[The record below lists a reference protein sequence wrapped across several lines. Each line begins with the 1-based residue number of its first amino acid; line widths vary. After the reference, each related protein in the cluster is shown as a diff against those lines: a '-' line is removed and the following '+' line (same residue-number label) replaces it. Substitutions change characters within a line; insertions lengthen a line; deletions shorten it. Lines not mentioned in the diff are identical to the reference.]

1 MPRRDRRRGKND
13 DMGESSWMDTY
24 ADTITLLLT
33 FFILLYSMS
42 AVDSQKLKQLSEA
55 LQKSL
60 KGSTDV
66 TKVMDINDIKVDID
80 KAKKDV
86 KDVKE
91 VKDDLEKKVN
101 NAIQNNNLNNVIKVR
116 QEDRGIILQLDE
128 TILFDSGRDELK
140 PTSIQALD
148 TITTLVNG
156 MDNDILVEGHTDN
169 VPIHNS
175 RFASNWDLS
184 TARAVSVVSYF
195 VEKKGIKPTRFAVK
209 GYGEFKP
216 LVDNSTPENRAINRR
231 VDILIVDQKDDQ
243 SQQNKQTQDTKNQ
256 SK

>member
-55 LQKSL
+55 LQKYL
-60 KGSTDV
+60 KGSTSM

-216 LVDNSTPENRAINRR
+216 LVKNDTPEHRATNRR
-231 VDILIVDQKDDQ
+231 VDILIVEQKE
-243 SQQNKQTQDTKNQ
+243 K
-256 SK
+256 

>member
-1 MPRRDRRRGKND
+1 M
-13 DMGESSWMDTY
+13 
-24 ADTITLLLT
+24 
-33 FFILLYSMS
+33 
-42 AVDSQKLKQLSEA
+42 
-55 LQKSL
+55 
-60 KGSTDV
+60 
-66 TKVMDINDIKVDID
+66 
-80 KAKKDV
+80 
-86 KDVKE
+86 
-91 VKDDLEKKVN
+91 
-101 NAIQNNNLNNVIKVR
+101 
-116 QEDRGIILQLDE
+116 
-128 TILFDSGRDELK
+128 LFDSGRDELK

>member
-1 MPRRDRRRGKND
+1 
-13 DMGESSWMDTY
+13 
-24 ADTITLLLT
+24 
-33 FFILLYSMS
+33 
-42 AVDSQKLKQLSEA
+42 
-55 LQKSL
+55 
-60 KGSTDV
+60 
-66 TKVMDINDIKVDID
+66 
-80 KAKKDV
+80 
-86 KDVKE
+86 
-91 VKDDLEKKVN
+91 
-101 NAIQNNNLNNVIKVR
+101 
-116 QEDRGIILQLDE
+116 
-128 TILFDSGRDELK
+128 
-140 PTSIQALD
+140 
-148 TITTLVNG
+148 

>member
-60 KGSTDV
+60 EGSTAV

-80 KAKKDV
+80 KAKKDA
-86 KDVKE
+86 KE
-91 VKDDLEKKVN
+91 VKEDLEKKVN
-101 NAIQNNNLNNVIKVR
+101 KVIENNNLNNVIKVR

-169 VPIHNS
+169 VLIHNS